1 MPRIQAKIYAQA
13 MLKLALEKGG
23 LAEASD
29 ISYSYD
35 SLLKS
40 YSGVEHAEVVTA
52 LPLDEKDKE
61 KLSLQLKE
69 MRGCQVI
76 IDAHTDPTIIG
87 GIKIKIGNML
97 IDASIRH
104 KLESLRGS
112 LLKGIQQ

>member
-1 MPRIQAKIYAQA
+1 MSQIQAKIYAQA
-13 MLKLALEKGG
+13 ILKLALEKGG

-35 SLLKS
+35 RLLES
-40 YSGVEHAEVVTA
+40 YNDIEHAEVVTA
-52 LPLDEKDKE
+52 VPLNEKDKE

-104 KLESLRGS
+104 KLESLRRS
-112 LLKGIQQ
+112 LLKDIQ